1 MNESRILGV
10 HHFPWLQDWGEIYEN
25 NNVCNIF
32 RTFLCDVLYSKKK
45 SIDYSHIVCGFHLSS
60 PIQVTQASGGQER
73 RGLGAAGVHDACSYR
88 GDAVRGGGVYVQD
101 AIHGARHGHA
111 APGTAL

>member
-32 RTFLCDVLYSKKK
+32 RTFLCNALYSKNK
-45 SIDYSHIVCGFHLSS
+45 SIDYSHIVGFHLSS
-60 PIQVTQASGGQER
+60 LVE
-73 RGLGAAGVHDACSYR
+73 VNH
-88 GDAVRGGGVYVQD
+88 
-101 AIHGARHGHA
+101 AIIN
-111 APGTAL
+111 LVV